1 MTKNSNRDII
11 VVKNLTKRYGSFT
24 AVKGISF
31 SVKEGELFGFL
42 GPNGAGKSTS
52 INMMCTVLSVTE
64 GTAILNGHDITR
76 DKARVREAIGI
87 IFQDPSLDENL
98 TALENLKLHCVMY
111 KVDKSVR
118 MQRIM
123 EVLEMTELIDRK
135 DSLVKTF
142 SGGMKRRLEIARGLL
157 HYPKI
162 LFLDEPTI
170 GLDPQTR
177 SHIWKYIMDIKERE
191 NITVFLTTHYMD
203 EAEYCD
209 RVAIMDHG
217 ELVVL
222 DTPANL
228 KNAVGGD
235 VIRLRTEDD
244 EMAVAEIGKRYGLAV
259 TRDRDGISFSVA
271 SGEEFMAP
279 FIKELPVKILSI
291 GMSRPTLNDVF
302 LKFTGR
308 ALRDEELSSTDQLRE
323 TMKRSRAGLRPFGRS

>member
-1 MTKNSNRDII
+1 MTKPNII
-11 VVKNLTKRYGSFT
+11 EVKNLTKRYGGFT

-31 SVKEGELFGFL
+31 AVEEGELFGFL

-52 INMMCTVLSVTE
+52 INMMCTVLAVTE
-64 GTAILNGHDITR
+64 GTAVLNGHDIVR
-76 DKARVREAIGI
+76 EKARVRQDIGI
-87 IFQDPSLDENL
+87 IFQDPSLDDNL
-98 TALENLKLHCVMY
+98 TAMENLKLHCVMY
-111 KVDKSVR
+111 KVDKAVR
-118 MQRIM
+118 EQRIK
-123 EVLEMTELIDRK
+123 EVLDMVELADRK

-177 SHIWKYIMDIKERE
+177 SHMWKYITELRQRE

-228 KNAVGGD
+228 KSAVGGD
-235 VIRLRTEDD
+235 VIRLRTADD
-244 EMAVAEIGKRYGLAV
+244 ERAAAEIREKYGVKV
-259 TRDRDGISFSVA
+259 TRDDDGISFSVV
-271 SGEEFMAP
+271 SGEEFLAP
-279 FIKELPVKILSI
+279 FIKAFPVPVRSI
-291 GMSRPTLNDVF
+291 GMNRPTLNDVF
-302 LKFTGR
+302 LKVTGR
-308 ALRDEELSSTDQLRE
+308 AMRDEEVSSSDRFRQAMRRN
-323 TMKRSRAGLRPFGRS
+323 MAGRH